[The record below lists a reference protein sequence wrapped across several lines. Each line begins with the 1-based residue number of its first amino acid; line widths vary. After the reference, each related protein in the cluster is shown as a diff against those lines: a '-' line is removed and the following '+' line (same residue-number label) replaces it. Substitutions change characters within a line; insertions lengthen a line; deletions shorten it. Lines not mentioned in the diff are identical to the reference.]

1 MFSDAFQ
8 VQVHDE
14 DRVAWCDHHPWFVAA
29 LFDGHGGSD
38 AVDALAKH
46 VAFIAAEHV
55 TSTSSSESLMARAIC
70 DALSHELKD
79 EKSGAAGVVWV
90 GNVASGEYGCA
101 NLGDVLGLHVTPS
114 TYSHITTSHR
124 FQHNPEECARVREA
138 GWNLAQA
145 ASFGKPCG
153 VLRVWPGGL
162 AMGRSFGDSDT
173 PSISRRASVSSG
185 TFNPTMD
192 CFVFLTDGAYEP
204 LSVHQI
210 VKYARSK
217 ATARRIVERA
227 TRGDARDD
235 ASCIVVRSTSQ
246 GSWCGG
252 GGSLLS
258 LFRRSWSGTSISS
271 SHFSASPPVSETS
284 CGMEGGA
291 SLSDEDDAADATYAD
306 DYQGGYDD
314 GATKVVMH
322 GL

>member
-8 VQVHDE
+8 VQVHYE
-14 DRVAWCDHHPWFVAA
+14 DRVAWCDHNPWFVAA

-38 AVDALAKH
+38 AADALAER
-46 VAFIAAEHV
+46 VSFRATEYV
-55 TSTSSSESLMARAIC
+55 TGATSESLMARAIC
-70 DALSHELKD
+70 DALSHDLKD
-79 EKSGAAGVVWV
+79 EISGAAGVVWV
-90 GNVASGEYGCA
+90 GNVSSGEYGCA

-114 TYSHITTSHR
+114 TYTHITTSHR

-173 PSISRRASVSSG
+173 PSISRKASVSSG
-185 TFNPTMD
+185 TFNTTTD

-204 LSVHQI
+204 LSMHQI

-227 TRGDARDD
+227 TRGDAHDD

-246 GSWCGG
+246 GSCGG

-306 DYQGGYDD
+306 DDLGGYDD
-314 GATKVVMH
+314 GATKVVVH